1 MSGRAIAHV
10 IAVVVALGAIVAGIG
25 GLASGIPA
33 ALGVFCLVIGGVLC
47 SLIPLS
53 LKNSRAA
60 WSVIVSIL
68 AVWTIGTFFGAASL
82 SKALHIGLGV
92 ALLLPL
98 VLAIGTI
105 AFVSIRAEYPDD

>member
-1 MSGRAIAHV
+1 MSGRAIAHA

-25 GLASGIPA
+25 GLANGIPA

-47 SLIPLS
+47 TLIPLS

-92 ALLLPL
+92 ALLVPL

-105 AFVSIRAEYPDD
+105 AFFSIRTEYPDD